1 MPSEKQYLERRE
13 NIAAI
18 LQYIRANGAKS
29 RRQIADDLELS
40 WGCVSE
46 LVSILLMQDILKE
59 QEVEVIKAKGR
70 TPMVLTLNNDICFLG
85 IDINLNGLR
94 GCVCNLSGEKIDS
107 FEGVLNCDSKEAFV
121 ETVGSFVDEIT
132 NKHKEIRGVGFAMQG
147 IFNAKRQVWN
157 FPAKPNFE
165 VHFKNDFAHR
175 LSLPFLVEHD
185 PNCILYGCLDTT
197 CNNTMVVRLDS
208 GIGAAIYTNNA
219 FLKNDLLEIGHIV
232 VNEQGERLHDKV
244 SIKAMEKACG
254 KSIDICDS
262 AAQHFFEDVGKY
274 LGITLG
280 NVCNL
285 FALDK
290 IVICGDITNYYPLF
304 STTLMQYYTRT
315 AISTQKAEIAAINVT
330 DAAYGAAKMAIDKF
344 QY

>member
-46 LVSILLMQDILKE
+46 LVSILLMQDILRERDAEGVKT
-59 QEVEVIKAKGR
+59 KGR
-70 TPMVLTLNNDICFLG
+70 TPMVLTLNNEICFLG

-94 GCVCNLSGEKIDS
+94 GCVCNLSGEKVDS
-107 FEGVLNCDSKEAFV
+107 FEEVLACESKDVFV
-121 ETVGSFVDEIT
+121 ETVCSFVNGIT
-132 NKHKEIRGVGFAMQG
+132 EKYTMLRGIGFAMQG
-147 IFNAKRQVWN
+147 IFDSKWQTWE
-157 FPAKPNFE
+157 FPANPILEVQFQQDFE
-165 VHFKNDFAHR
+165 ERF
-175 LSLPFLVEHD
+175 SLPFLVEHD
-185 PNCILYGCLDTT
+185 PNCILYGCL
-197 CNNTMVVRLDS
+197 NNDVNSTMVVRLDR
-208 GIGAAIYTNNA
+208 GIGAAIYTENG
-219 FLKNDLLEIGHIV
+219 FLKNDLLEIGHLA

-244 SIKAMEKACG
+244 SIQAMEKVCG
-254 KSIDICDS
+254 KKPDVADGTV
-262 AAQHFFEDVGKY
+262 QRFFEDVGKY

-290 IVICGDITNYYPLF
+290 IVICGDMTAYYPLF
-304 STTLMQYYTRT
+304 ATALMQHYTRT
-315 AISTQKAEIAAINVT
+315 AISAHKAEITAIQVT
-330 DAAYGAAKMAIDKF
+330 DAAYGAAKMAMDKF